1 MKGKKDS
8 SPTPKLALAAARSRA
23 YYAANRAERRWKSN
37 KWNREHKEEGR
48 ARSRAWPK
56 NNPGKARAKR
66 NAWTAANREQS
77 REIQKTWH
85 AKHPGYNVQKSLE
98 CYVRKQEKLAG
109 CKKPKLCQVCRK
121 SGKICFDHCH
131 IGQHFRGW
139 ICLNCNIVL
148 GMADD
153 SSKMLCR
160 LAAYIE
166 APITSTVVLRRQPKP
181 KRFKELLGAP
191 PSKCQVCSSTKRI
204 CADHCHKT
212 YLFRGWLCNSCNT
225 ALGHAHDSAKLL
237 RKLADYLDNDKLKQK
252 ELRKNAKT
260 KK

>member
-1 MKGKKDS
+1 M
-8 SPTPKLALAAARSRA
+8 
-23 YYAANRAERRWKSN
+23 
-37 KWNREHKEEGR
+37 
-48 ARSRAWPK
+48 
-56 NNPGKARAKR
+56 
-66 NAWTAANREQS
+66 
-77 REIQKTWH
+77 
-85 AKHPGYNVQKSLE
+85 
-98 CYVRKQEKLAG
+98 RKQEKLAR
-109 CKKPKLCQVCRK
+109 CKKPKHCQVCHK

-131 IGQHFRGW
+131 TGRHFRGW

-148 GMADD
+148 GMVGD

-166 APITSTVVLRRQPKP
+166 APITSTVLLRRPLKP
-181 KRFKELLGAP
+181 KRFKELLGTP
-191 PSKCQVCSSTKRI
+191 PSKCQVCKRANKAARAI

-237 RKLADYLDNDKLKQK
+237 CKLADYLDNDKLKQK
-252 ELRKNAKT
+252 ELKKNAKT